1 MKRDGPIPL
10 WTDDADLAVEASHLA
25 SVLGMRLSP
34 QIDPRPLER
43 AARSS
48 GTTVV
53 ALSEAPPATAMIEAV
68 LAAQDAGGAE
78 PVKLVLGLSC
88 APTPARDHA
97 IAVATELGVP
107 AVTDLRPLL
116 TAALLTDARAT
127 KPSVR
132 SLPPADRRRID
143 APGGTERAHGRL
155 VRLDTLHLGWLGG
168 WLGGNEER
176 EPDASDAVVLGEARD
191 VGEALAALRAAQ
203 EGAPRSRAV
212 IDGVDHAAVDEVLFG
227 PPRALSDPASKAVLE
242 RYGLPMPV
250 EELCSS
256 PSRAAAEA
264 ARIGFP
270 VRVSLASPDLRLWDH
285 PDLAIDGVAS
295 AAGVRDAFRQITA
308 LATERRGEARLLGV
322 HVTAATVADALLS
335 LRAVPGASGLSIG
348 QLGFADAHGMAAGDE
363 TPILLPTTP
372 ERLERAVGRLRGKEL
387 LLGGGPARRR
397 TTLESLAD
405 LLVRVAAFLDRS
417 PAVTQVELRPV
428 AILPTGRC
436 EVREAC
442 VTVGDTYQRRL
453 DEGARSA

>member
-1 MKRDGPIPL
+1 MRRDGPIPL
-10 WTDDADLAVEASHLA
+10 WTDDADLAVEASHVA
-25 SVLGMRLSP
+25 SLLGMRLSP
-34 QIDPRPLER
+34 QIDPHPLAR
-43 AARSS
+43 AAKGR
-48 GTTVV
+48 GVVAV
-53 ALSEAPPATAMIEAV
+53 ALSEAPATGAMIEAV
-68 LAAQDAGGAE
+68 LGPQEPAE
-78 PVKLVLGLSC
+78 GVRIVLGL
-88 APTPARDHA
+88 AGTAGPARDHA
-97 IAVATELGVP
+97 LALATELGVP
-107 AVTDLRPLL
+107 ALTDLRPLL
-116 TAALLTDARAT
+116 AAVLLAELGAL

-143 APGGTERAHGRL
+143 APGGAERAHGRL

-168 WLGGNEER
+168 EER
-176 EPDASDAVVLGEARD
+176 TPDAASAVVLGEARD

-242 RYGLPMPV
+242 RYGLPMPT

-285 PDLAIDGVAS
+285 PDLAIDGVDS

-308 LATERRGEARLLGV
+308 LATERSSEARLLGV
-322 HVTAATVADALLS
+322 HVTAASAADALVQLH
-335 LRAVPGASGLSIG
+335 AAPGAGGLAVG
-348 QLGFADAHGMAAGDE
+348 RLGFADAHGMAAGDE
-363 TPILLPTTP
+363 THILLPTTP
-372 ERLERAVGRLRGKEL
+372 ERLERALGRLRGREL

-397 TTLESLAD
+397 GTLEALAD

-417 PAVTQVELRPV
+417 PAVTRLELRPIAV
-428 AILPTGRC
+428 LPTGRC

-442 VTVGDTYQRRL
+442 VTVGDAYQRRL
-453 DEGARSA
+453 DEGARNGP